1 MPREAGSGWA
11 RARAP
16 RSVMN
21 EDAAQRRPTMHDVAT
36 LAGVSIKTVSRAIN
50 GEPRVASATVA
61 KVERAVAALGFE
73 RNDLARS
80 LRPGHRTHTL
90 GVIVEDLDNPF
101 FPALIEGVDLVA
113 QEHGYLMINASTHAE
128 SERERKLVT
137 ALLRRRV
144 DGLVLVPSPSSD
156 HRYIAHADGR
166 VPIVFI
172 DRPGRHMQAD
182 SVVVDNAGGARQAV
196 AHLLAQGHRRVAFVG
211 DGGSVES
218 AKARLASYRRAMAA
232 GAGELDDALIA
243 ACYGLLRDGEAA
255 HGDAAVR
262 ALLKLPK
269 SRRPT
274 AVLTASSPATI
285 GALRA
290 LRGREDAVA
299 LVGFDDLEIGELM
312 GLTVVRTNPLELGK
326 VAAELLLE
334 RIGGR
339 TDRPQHVVVKTE
351 LVPRGSG
358 EVAP

>member
-1 MPREAGSGWA
+1 MKEA
-11 RARAP
+11 
-16 RSVMN
+16 
-21 EDAAQRRPTMHDVAT
+21 AAQRRPTMHDVAA
-36 LAGVSIKTVSRAIN
+36 LAGVSIKTVSRAVN
-50 GEPRVASATVA
+50 GEPRVAPATVA
-61 KVERAVAALGFE
+61 KVQRAVAALGFE

-101 FPALIEGVDLVA
+101 FSALIEGVDLVG

-144 DGLVLVPSPSSD
+144 DGLMLVPSPSSD
-156 HRYIAHADGR
+156 HRYISNADGH

-196 AHLLAQGHRRVAFVG
+196 AHLLAQGHRRIAFVG
-211 DGGSVES
+211 DGGSVDS

-232 GAGELDDALIA
+232 GGGEVDEALIA
-243 ACYGLLRDGEAA
+243 TCYGLLREREAA
-255 HGDAAVR
+255 HGDASVR
-262 ALLKLPK
+262 ALLELPK
-269 SRRPT
+269 RRRPT
-274 AVLTASSPATI
+274 AILTASNPATV

-290 LRGREDAVA
+290 LRGREGAVA

-312 GLTVVRTNPLELGK
+312 DITVVRSNPLELGK
-326 VAAELLLE
+326 IAAELLLE

-339 TDRPQHVVVKTE
+339 ADKPQRVVVETE
-351 LVPRGSG
+351 LVTRGSG
-358 EVAP
+358 EVAL